1 MNGFFYTSVVLR
13 RNECGCLHVHGA
25 AVLGTDL
32 FTWDTAPFADG
43 AVLRGLWVAGLFHP
57 LLCSFCGFTALFPKG
72 TVLLQLLFACLF
84 QGVTLFCVFPV
95 VDRQCLVLAR
105 QCRKKKKIPK
115 PLTDPFSEPWSEPFS
130 DPFSEPLG
138 VNFPLPLFLP
148 GMWSGGRSESLPLP
162 LPLWVLGGAP
172 MAFVNG
178 GKSWSYCRAEY
189 CVRGCS
195 LGVRLRSEA
204 RRGRTPRAAAGRLA

>member
-1 MNGFFYTSVVLR
+1 M
-13 RNECGCLHVHGA
+13 
-25 AVLGTDL
+25 
-32 FTWDTAPFADG
+32 
-43 AVLRGLWVAGLFHP
+43 AGLFHP

-105 QCRKKKKIPK
+105 QCRKKKTLQWEGKC
-115 PLTDPFSEPWSEPFS
+115 LVQELFVALSFSFAFAFALACSFS
-130 DPFSEPLG
+130 KTFDGSFLGALVGAFLGSFLGALG

-162 LPLWVLGGAP
+162 LPL
-172 MAFVNG
+172 
-178 GKSWSYCRAEY
+178 
-189 CVRGCS
+189 
-195 LGVRLRSEA
+195 
-204 RRGRTPRAAAGRLA
+204 